1 MSILHYFKP
10 DSVSRSDGLP
20 NPFGSLSTRI
30 PPAAIASANEQVQE
44 AQKEKARSKRGPY
57 HKFSAV
63 MRARIGRYASENGV
77 AAAARRYSREIKVTI
92 NESTVRGIRR
102 TYLTELNGKRAGDD
116 DFAIGGLPTKK
127 RGRPLL
133 LGSRLDAE
141 VQSYLVKVRECGG
154 AVNTAITM
162 AGAKGL
168 LLKLDRTQLQEYGG
182 PVTLSRA
189 WAKSLMRRMGF
200 VKRRGTTKCKATVEN
215 FDQVKADFLAE
226 VASTVQMEE
235 IPPELIFN
243 WDQTGIHL
251 VPVASWTME
260 RQGAK
265 HVEVAGITD
274 KRQIT
279 AVFCG
284 SLVGEFLP
292 VQLIYPGKTKR
303 CHANYNF
310 PADWH
315 ITQSPKHWSNEDTML
330 DYIDLIIA
338 PFVSRVRDDLG
349 VGKEQAALAIFDHFK
364 GQLTKHV
371 FEHLEEHNIQ
381 SVLIPANC
389 TDQLQPMD
397 LSINRAAKS
406 FLERE
411 FQDWYS
417 KAIMKQMEDGSH
429 EPLPVD
435 LSSVNMKHAG
445 AQWLVRMYEHI
456 SSCPHLVVNGFLK
469 AGISQAIDGALTTCN
484 IDDHYDLT
492 SDEELSDDGAEFS
505 D

>member
-1 MSILHYFKP
+1 M
-10 DSVSRSDGLP
+10 
-20 NPFGSLSTRI
+20 RI
-30 PPAAIASANEQVQE
+30 PPAAIASANEQVRE
-44 AQKEKARSKRGPY
+44 ARKEKVQPKRGPY
-57 HKFSAV
+57 HKLSAV
-63 MRARIGRYASENGV
+63 TRARIGRYASENGV
-77 AAAARRYSREIKVTI
+77 VVAARRFSRELKITI
-92 NESTVRGIRR
+92 NESTVRGIKRS
-102 TYLTELNGKRAGDD
+102 YLAELNRRGAEDD
-116 DFAIGGLPTKK
+116 DFVIGGLPTKK

-133 LGSRLDAE
+133 LGSRLDVE
-141 VQSYLVKVRECGG
+141 VQQYLLKVRECGG

-168 LLKLDRTQLQEYGG
+168 LLKLDKTQLQEYGG
-182 PVTLSRA
+182 PVTISRA

-200 VKRRGTTKCKATVEN
+200 VKRRGTTKSRATVEN

-226 VASTVQMEE
+226 IASIVEMEE
-235 IPPELIFN
+235 IPPEMIFN

-292 VQLIYPGKTKR
+292 VQLIYAGKTKR

-315 ITQSPKHWSNEDTML
+315 IAHSPKHWSNEDTML

-338 PFVSRVRDDLG
+338 PFVSRLRDDLG

-364 GQLTKHV
+364 GQITKRV
-371 FEHLEEHNIQ
+371 FERLEEHNIQ

-397 LSINRAAKS
+397 LSVNRAAKS

-429 EPLPVD
+429 EPLPVN
-435 LSSVNMKHAG
+435 LSSVSMKHAG
-445 AQWLVRMYEHI
+445 AQWLVKLYEHI
-456 SSCPHLVVNGFLK
+456 SNSPHLVVNGFLA
-469 AGISQAIDGALTTCN
+469 AGISQAIDSALATCK
-484 IDDHYDLT
+484 IDDHYEFT
-492 SDEELSDDGAEFS
+492 SEEELSDDEAEFAN
-505 D
+505 